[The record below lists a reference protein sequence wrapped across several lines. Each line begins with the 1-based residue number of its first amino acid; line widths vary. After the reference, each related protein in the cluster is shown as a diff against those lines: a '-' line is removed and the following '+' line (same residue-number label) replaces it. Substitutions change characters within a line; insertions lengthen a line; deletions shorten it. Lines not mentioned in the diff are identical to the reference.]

1 MSDAGVREVLARQR
15 GLGDWSIDYILA
27 RGLGRLDCLPVC
39 GVGVRRVVD
48 RYLSGGARL
57 SPEELER
64 ALSAFAPY
72 RSLAAHYLAVHAR
85 LFPDGRAAKLTAP
98 VEEGIS

>member
-1 MSDAGVREVLARQR
+1 
-15 GLGDWSIDYILA
+15 
-27 RGLGRLDCLPVC
+27 
-39 GVGVRRVVD
+39 
-48 RYLSGGARL
+48 
-57 SPEELER
+57 LER

-72 RSLAAHYLAVHAR
+72 RSLAAYYLAVHAR